1 MWQHVANSWS
11 HWAFDQS
18 PEYLRALPRVHSED
32 TQQTNHSLALDG
44 IFVGTPNGQDSLCK
58 QKRTGRTIFPPELS
72 HESSQYTQWVS
83 SVDNCNTS
91 DLGIID
97 PVSSPKIFSLFL
109 KCTFSDTLT
118 FLCTSLHPGIAQNK
132 VTAAWDLKAVALLTC
147 DMPEITCNWTPFAT
161 HTSN

>member
-1 MWQHVANSWS
+1 M
-11 HWAFDQS
+11 
-18 PEYLRALPRVHSED
+18 
-32 TQQTNHSLALDG
+32 
-44 IFVGTPNGQDSLCK
+44 
-58 QKRTGRTIFPPELS
+58 
-72 HESSQYTQWVS
+72 
-83 SVDNCNTS
+83 DNCNTS

-161 HTSN
+161 HTSNYQGTQYMKHLQKQSDTNLTSSWLSMNPVIKSTPHIFDRHNSYIVPSTDLLNGLLSPSFKKKYIYESQIHKSRVYRNIWKDT